1 MGEIIGQR
9 KVSCLRALH
18 VIRKRGRRSYLL
30 GQHTSLTL
38 HSSGGCG
45 SVHGGA
51 GGRVFVRRCSAQLS
65 SASSLLSTV
74 QYSSAEDNDWLL
86 EALVKIWAPSGRPT
100 FCTSSDV
107 DVCWLKWLLRDCQ
120 AIFVRTG
127 VWFLLKFSL
136 CHIEYLDICMEY

>member
-51 GGRVFVRRCSAQLS
+51 GGRVFVRRYRTCSFLIS
-65 SASSLLSTV
+65 SGCPNVLFDSKLNIIIIIKLICANIKLKPRWHVHCILICDDGHASCMHPHQDQESKT
-74 QYSSAEDNDWLL
+74 
-86 EALVKIWAPSGRPT
+86 
-100 FCTSSDV
+100 CT
-107 DVCWLKWLLRDCQ
+107 LRINPHTISN
-120 AIFVRTG
+120 ARRN
-127 VWFLLKFSL
+127 
-136 CHIEYLDICMEY
+136 